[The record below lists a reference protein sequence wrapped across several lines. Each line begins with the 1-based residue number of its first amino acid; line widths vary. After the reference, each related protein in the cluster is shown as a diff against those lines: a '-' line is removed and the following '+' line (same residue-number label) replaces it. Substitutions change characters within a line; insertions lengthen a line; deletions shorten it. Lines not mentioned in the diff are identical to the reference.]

1 MKNSNK
7 TQTETSLKPKR
18 QKKLSFE
25 EIQALIIKETKEN
38 IRDKFCQ
45 YINFKLFWLSKTGWT
60 CKDIEIKNITIEAL
74 IKDDDLLAVTPQFD
88 DISNLETVNILLNIL
103 IADARQSTDIEEFI
117 KTVISIWGTYDEA
130 EGKS

>member
-60 CKDIEIKNITIEAL
+60 CKDIEIKNIL
-74 IKDDDLLAVTPQFD
+74 MLYNKMFD
-88 DISNLETVNILLNIL
+88 VLEMINNNRI
-103 IADARQSTDIEEFI
+103 
-117 KTVISIWGTYDEA
+117 
-130 EGKS
+130 